1 MEEIL
6 IAGFGGQGVM
16 SMGQLIAYAG
26 MKEGKFVSWLP
37 SYGPEQ
43 RGGTANCAV
52 VVSEEQVGSPL
63 VSRPTTAIV
72 LNNPS
77 YEKFEPMVRAGGL
90 LVVNSSLISK
100 VSARTDIRV
109 LNIDATDKANELGN
123 PKVANMILL
132 GAFLEETGILSDD
145 SILEALKKVLSPEK
159 HSLLDI
165 NRRALELGQSVA
177 NIAATE
183 DRVLAEDK
191 QIHQVNLDFIIET

>member
-26 MKEGKFVSWLP
+26 MKEGKYVSWLP

-52 VVSEEQVGSPL
+52 VVSGEQVGSPL
-63 VSRPTTAIV
+63 VSQPTTAIV

-77 YEKFEPMVRAGGL
+77 YDKFEPTVRPGGL
-90 LVVNSSLISK
+90 LIVNASLISK
-100 VSARTDIRV
+100 LSERTDIKV
-109 LNIDATDKANELGN
+109 VNINATELANELGN
-123 PKVANMILL
+123 PKIANMILL
-132 GAFLEETGILSDD
+132 GAFLEITGILSDD

-159 HSLLDI
+159 HSLLEI
-165 NRRALELGQSVA
+165 NKRALERGRSSAKVE
-177 NIAATE
+177 I
-183 DRVLAEDK
+183 
-191 QIHQVNLDFIIET
+191 

>member
-26 MKEGKFVSWLP
+26 MNEGKYVSWLP

-52 VVSEEQVGSPL
+52 VVSGEQVGSPL
-63 VSRPTTAIV
+63 VSQPTTAIV

-77 YEKFEPMVRAGGL
+77 FEKFEPIVKPGGL
-90 LVVNSSLISK
+90 LIVNASLISK
-100 VSARTDIRV
+100 TSQRTDIKI
-109 LNIDATDKANELGN
+109 LNIKATDLANEIGN
-123 PKVANMILL
+123 TKIANMVLL
-132 GAFLEETGILSDD
+132 GAFLEETGILSDS

-159 HSLLDI
+159 HSLLEI
-165 NRRALELGQSVA
+165 NRKALELGRS
-177 NIAATE
+177 
-183 DRVLAEDK
+183 L
-191 QIHQVNLDFIIET
+191 IELKI

>member
-26 MKEGKFVSWLP
+26 MKEGKHVSWLP

-52 VVSEEQVGSPL
+52 VVSGEQVGSPL
-63 VSRPTTAIV
+63 VSQPTTAIV

-77 YEKFEPMVRAGGL
+77 FEKFEPIVRPGGL
-90 LVVNSSLISK
+90 LIVNASLITKTSQR
-100 VSARTDIRV
+100 SDIKV
-109 LNIDATDKANELGN
+109 LNIKATELANEIGN
-123 PKVANMILL
+123 TKVANMILL
-132 GAFLEETGILSDD
+132 GAFLEETGILSES

-159 HSLLDI
+159 HSLLEI
-165 NRRALELGQSVA
+165 NRQALELGRS
-177 NIAATE
+177 
-183 DRVLAEDK
+183 L
-191 QIHQVNLDFIIET
+191 IELKI

>member
-63 VSRPTTAIV
+63 VSRPSTAIV

-90 LVVNSSLISK
+90 LIVNSSLISK
-100 VSARTDIRV
+100 GSERNDIRV

-123 PKVANMILL
+123 SKVANMILL

-159 HSLLDI
+159 HFLLEI
-165 NRRALELGQSVA
+165 NRQALELGRSMA
-177 NIAATE
+177 NIATA
-183 DRVLAEDK
+183 
-191 QIHQVNLDFIIET
+191 